1 MVSATKKETQ
11 ATGMNFVLRNNGGSH
26 HVGSIRE
33 ASTRRVSRSTPRSS
47 RTNLASLML
56 AAVALA
62 VTGCSA
68 AEGFEPGTVAG
79 TEPQA
84 MVDAPFEV
92 VAGNEARQEAT
103 PSENVG
109 STPAASG
116 AEPAHTSPSGE
127 GEAKAAPA
135 AVPSSNST
143 VATGDEA
150 SDVSVEV
157 PPVATVSHDTL
168 HTSGRRLLDTC
179 GNPFVT
185 RGVEQVFG
193 NQLPQGNDWTGLLEQ
208 IAASG
213 VNAVRILAGTD
224 TLSLADVDALLNVV
238 EEHGMVAYVTPY
250 GNDAMQWLE
259 GQDVR
264 AMLAKH
270 EKYILID
277 AFGEPTFDDR
287 EKFLADSTDA
297 IRAVRSWGYRV
308 PLTVTANQFGRDLP
322 SLFELGEQ
330 IIAADPLHNTVLGW
344 QAYWGSNGYYQ
355 EHYGMSF
362 EEAVDT
368 IAGAPF
374 PIQLGLDRITDF
386 PSAQTADFSTLMTKT
401 EEHGVGWLWWD
412 WYNPYGN
419 ENNLTVSGSATD
431 LTATGDT
438 VLNSHAASVKN
449 TSQRVCI
456 R

>member
-1 MVSATKKETQ
+1 MK
-11 ATGMNFVLRNNGGSH
+11 FVLRNNGGSH
-26 HVGSIRE
+26 HVGTIQQS
-33 ASTRRVSRSTPRSS
+33 STRRASRSTLRSS
-47 RTNLASLML
+47 ATNVASRVL
-56 AAVALA
+56 AAMALA

-68 AEGFEPGTVAG
+68 AEASELDIISGSES
-79 TEPQA
+79 EA
-84 MVDAPFEV
+84 MQDAPFRV
-92 VAGNEARQEAT
+92 VTEGDAQQGT
-103 PSENVG
+103 TSSETVG
-109 STPAASG
+109 STPATS
-116 AEPAHTSPSGE
+116 ESQPALTSPRGE
-127 GEAKAAPA
+127 GEATAAPA
-135 AVPSSNST
+135 AAPTANGTTMS
-143 VATGDEA
+143 GDAEV
-150 SDVSVEV
+150 SDEV
-157 PPVATVSHDTL
+157 PAAPVSHDTL

-193 NQLPQGNDWTGLLEQ
+193 NQLPQGNDWSGLLEQ

-224 TLSLADVDALLNVV
+224 TLSLADVDNLLNVV
-238 EEHGMVAYVTPY
+238 EEHGLVAYVTPY
-250 GNDAMQWLE
+250 GDDAMRWLE

-287 EKFLADSTDA
+287 ERFLADSMDA
-297 IRAVRSWGYRV
+297 IRTVRSWGYRV

-322 SLFELGEQ
+322 SLFEFGEQ
-330 IIAADPLHNTVLGW
+330 IVAADPLHNTVLGW
-344 QAYWGSNGYYQ
+344 QAYWGDSGYYQ
-355 EHYGMSF
+355 AHYGMSF

-386 PSAQTADFSTLMTKT
+386 PSAQTADFATLMTKT
-401 EEHGVGWLWWD
+401 QEHGVGWLWWD

-419 ENNLTVSGSATD
+419 ENNLTQDGSTTN
-431 LTATGDT
+431 LTATGNT
-438 VLNSHAASVKN
+438 VLNTHAASVKN

>member
-1 MVSATKKETQ
+1 
-11 ATGMNFVLRNNGGSH
+11 MNFVLRNNGGSR
-26 HVGSIRE
+26 HVGNTRE
-33 ASTRRVSRSTPRSS
+33 ASTRRASRSTLKTSG
-47 RTNLASLML
+47 TNVASLVL

-68 AEGFEPGTVAG
+68 AEGFEPETAVPSS
-79 TEPQA
+79 EPEA
-84 MVDAPFEV
+84 MKDAPFEV
-92 VAGNEARQEAT
+92 VAEGDAAPET
-103 PSENVG
+103 TSSENVG
-109 STPAASG
+109 STPATSG
-116 AEPAHTSPSGE
+116 SEPALGSPRGE

-135 AVPSSNST
+135 VAPTSNT
-143 VATGDEA
+143 TADVA
-150 SDVSVEV
+150 SDETQVSDEV
-157 PPVATVSHDTL
+157 PPAAPVSYDTM

-193 NQLPQGNDWTGLLEQ
+193 NQLPQGNDWAGLLEQ

-224 TLSLADVDALLNVV
+224 TLSLADVDNLLDVV
-238 EEHGMVAYVTPY
+238 AEHGMVAYVTPY
-250 GNDAMQWLE
+250 GDDAMHWLE
-259 GQDVR
+259 GEDVR

-297 IRAVRSWGYRV
+297 IRTVRSWGYRV

-330 IIAADPLHNTVLGW
+330 IVAADPLNNTVLGW

-386 PSAQTADFSTLMTKT
+386 PSAQTADFGTLMTKT
-401 EEHGVGWLWWD
+401 QEHGVGWLWWD

-419 ENNLTVSGSATD
+419 ENNLTENGSATS
-431 LTATGDT
+431 LTATGDV
-438 VLNSHAASVKN
+438 VLNTHASSVKN

>member
-1 MVSATKKETQ
+1 MK
-11 ATGMNFVLRNNGGSH
+11 FVLRNNGGSH
-26 HVGSIRE
+26 HVANARE
-33 ASTRRVSRSTPRSS
+33 VSSRRASRSTLQSS
-47 RTNLASLML
+47 RTHVASAVL
-56 AAVALA
+56 AAVALV

-68 AEGFEPGTVAG
+68 DEGSEPDIITGPVAV
-79 TEPQA
+79 E
-84 MVDAPFEV
+84 DAPFEV
-92 VAGNEARQEAT
+92 VAENDAQHEAT
-103 PSENVG
+103 AAQNVAP
-109 STPAASG
+109 TPAPSKI
-116 AEPAHTSPSGE
+116 EPAHTSPRGAD
-127 GEAKAAPA
+127 EAAATPAAAPTSNDTVEA
-135 AVPSSNST
+135 AS
-143 VATGDEA
+143 DE
-150 SDVSVEV
+150 SDVSDEV
-157 PPVATVSHDTL
+157 PPAAPVSYETL

-179 GNPFVT
+179 GKPFVT

-193 NQLPQGNDWTGLLEQ
+193 NQLPQGNDWSGLLEQ

-224 TLSLADVDALLNVV
+224 TLGIDDVDDLLNIVA
-238 EEHGMVAYVTPY
+238 EHGMVAYVTPY
-250 GNDAMQWLE
+250 GDNAMQWLE

-287 EKFLADSTDA
+287 DKFLADSTEA
-297 IRAVRSWGYRV
+297 IRTVRSWGYRV

-330 IIAADPLHNTVLGW
+330 IVAADPLHNTVLGW

-374 PIQLGLDRITDF
+374 PIQLGLDHITDF

-401 EEHGVGWLWWD
+401 EEYGVGWLWWD
-412 WYNPYGN
+412 WYNPYGS
-419 ENNLTVSGSATD
+419 ENNLTENGSTTQ
-431 LTATGDT
+431 LTATGEA
-438 VLNSHAASVKN
+438 VLNTHAASVKK
-449 TSQRVCI
+449 TAQRVCV

>member
-1 MVSATKKETQ
+1 MKFA
-11 ATGMNFVLRNNGGSH
+11 LRNNGGRN
-26 HVGSIRE
+26 HVVNGRGT
-33 ASTRRVSRSTPRSS
+33 STRRASRSTLKSS
-47 RTNLASLML
+47 NTNVASVVLAT
-56 AAVALA
+56 VALA
-62 VTGCSA
+62 VSGCSVG
-68 AEGFEPGTVAG
+68 EGSEPDIISSSERDAVK
-79 TEPQA
+79 
-84 MVDAPFEV
+84 DAPFEV
-92 VAGNEARQEAT
+92 MTEDAARGETT

-109 STPAASG
+109 STPATSG
-116 AEPAHTSPSGE
+116 SLGSPRGE
-127 GEAKAAPA
+127 GEATEAPA
-135 AVPSSNST
+135 AAPTSNNT
-143 VATGDEA
+143 VDTASGA
-150 SDVSVEV
+150 SDVSDEV
-157 PPVATVSHDTL
+157 PPSAPESYDTL

-193 NQLPQGNDWTGLLEQ
+193 NQLPQGNDWAGLLEQ

-224 TLSLADVDALLNVV
+224 TLSLADVDNLLNVV
-238 EEHGMVAYVTPY
+238 KEHGMVAYVTPY
-250 GNDAMQWLE
+250 GDDAMRWLE

-287 EKFLADSTDA
+287 EKFLADSMDA
-297 IRAVRSWGYRV
+297 LRTVRSWGYRV

-322 SLFELGEQ
+322 SLLEFGEQ

-386 PSAQTADFSTLMTKT
+386 PSAQTADFATLMTKT
-401 EEHGVGWLWWD
+401 REHGVGWLWWD

-419 ENNLTVSGSATD
+419 ENNLTENGSATD
-431 LTATGDT
+431 LTATGDI
-438 VLNSHAASVKN
+438 VLNSHEASVKN